1 MAPAVSW
8 TSSQQTGE
16 MPRFCTV
23 YCISKCCW
31 SCTIRHDACLLTL
44 LTELTCRD
52 STLLW
57 GCQHVSMKCILSASI
72 ECMWMRHL
80 LSSAEHHGIQSI
92 MAYRLLVDA

>member
-52 STLLW
+52 SALL
-57 GCQHVSMKCILSASI
+57 
-72 ECMWMRHL
+72 
-80 LSSAEHHGIQSI
+80 
-92 MAYRLLVDA
+92 